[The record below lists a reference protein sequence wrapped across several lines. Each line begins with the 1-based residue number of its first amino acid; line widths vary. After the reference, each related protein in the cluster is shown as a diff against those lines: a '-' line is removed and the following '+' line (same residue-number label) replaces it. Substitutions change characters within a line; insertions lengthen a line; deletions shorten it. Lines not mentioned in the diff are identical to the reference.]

1 MRDYLRLT
9 KPTILLL
16 VAITGA
22 AGLVLES
29 SLTHQPV
36 RFLLVLLGLM
46 LAGGSANAFNMYFE
60 REIDAR
66 MSRTKTR
73 RPLPMGRITPRHA
86 LYFAIA
92 IGIAGVALFTFY
104 FNLFS
109 GLLASG
115 TIAFYAF
122 FYTLWLK
129 PNTPYNIVIGGAAG
143 SMGPVIAWAAA
154 TGSLSLAPLL
164 LFLIIFLWTP
174 PHFWALALH
183 FKDDYRAAGLPMMP
197 VVRGDKATKRQI
209 IIYAIA
215 VVVLSLTLKAVGAG
229 LVYFLAA
236 IALGIIFI
244 FKSVKINLGAPRR
257 SAMSA
262 FTYSIIYLLLLF
274 TLLMVDAAWNVRL

>member
-22 AGLVLES
+22 AALVMEG
-29 SLTHQPV
+29 SLVHQPA
-36 RFLLVLLGLM
+36 RFLLVLVGLI

-73 RPLPMGRITPRHA
+73 RPLPMGRIEPQKA

-92 IGIAGVALFTFY
+92 IGIAGVALFAFY

-109 GLLASG
+109 GLLALG
-115 TIAFYAF
+115 TIAYYAF

-129 PNTPYNIVIGGAAG
+129 PSTPYNIVIGGAAG

-154 TGSLSLAPLL
+154 TGSLELTPII
-164 LFLIIFLWTP
+164 LFMIIFLWTP
-174 PHFWALALH
+174 PHFWALALY
-183 FKDDYRAAGLPMMP
+183 FKDDYRAARLPMMP
-197 VVRGDKATKRQI
+197 AVRGDKATKKQI

-215 VVVLSLTLKAVGAG
+215 VVGLSLTLEAVGAG
-229 LVYFLAA
+229 LIYLITAV
-236 IALGIIFI
+236 ALGLIFI
-244 FKSVKINLGAPRR
+244 FKSIKINYGVTRR

-262 FTYSIIYLLLLF
+262 FTYSIVYLLLLF
-274 TLLMVDAAWNVRL
+274 AVLMVDSAWNVRL